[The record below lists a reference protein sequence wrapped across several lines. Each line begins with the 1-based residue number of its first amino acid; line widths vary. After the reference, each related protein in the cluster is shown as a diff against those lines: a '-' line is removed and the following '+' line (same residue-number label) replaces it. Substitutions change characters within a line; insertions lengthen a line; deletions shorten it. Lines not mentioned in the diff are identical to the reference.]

1 MPGAMPGS
9 GYCHLPRVAYI
20 PFHIMLTYQPECD
33 TRTRVAWYGGE
44 STQLHFQQR
53 GHTERWIDIET
64 RTLPFI
70 PGGVK
75 DLYAEMR
82 DYYNY
87 CYGETSV
94 LDQDNLIGTIF

>member
-1 MPGAMPGS
+1 
-9 GYCHLPRVAYI
+9 
-20 PFHIMLTYQPECD
+20 MLTFQPECD
-33 TRTRVAWYGGE
+33 DRTRVAWYGGE

-53 GHTERWIDIET
+53 GHTEKWIDIET

-82 DYYNY
+82 DYYDY
-87 CYGETSV
+87 CYSTSH
-94 LDQDNLIGTIF
+94 